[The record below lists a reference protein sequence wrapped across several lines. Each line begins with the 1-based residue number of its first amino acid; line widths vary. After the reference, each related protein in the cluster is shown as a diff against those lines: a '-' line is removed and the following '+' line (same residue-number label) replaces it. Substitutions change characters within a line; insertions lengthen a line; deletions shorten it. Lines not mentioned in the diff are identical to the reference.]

1 MKVRIILIIML
12 ITLIGTT
19 AIFGQGRRFRP
30 LRNSYAAPEEIVSL
44 SNTMTFSQALSLFN
58 DLSKKFLGKIIVDP
72 EGRNFPIGEDIEK
85 MHWLDAMELILK
97 LHDLWYEEYEDY
109 IKIIPTGGS
118 ADDKKLSAMDKKM
131 LMEFDNRE
139 VVITAV
145 FFETDISKLRQ
156 AGMSWDIFRGGGA
169 NARVNMS
176 AAETQSGLFQIDVNP
191 DWDFADVV
199 ATFKALE
206 SDNIGEVISSP
217 QVTVKSGGEGR
228 VQVGSDISVT
238 IQDFAGNAIT
248 QFFSTGSIIRVKPVI
263 MSKDSIDFIIL
274 DLEVERSN
282 TATGDVGLE
291 IRKSKAE
298 TDVLLL
304 DGEETIIGG
313 LFINEETNA
322 REGIPFL
329 KDLPWWFF
337 GLRYVFGFE
346 TKTVRKKELIILLKA
361 ELLPSLQDRFESK
374 VTGIRKTDLLIEY
387 NRAFKNKMR
396 YYERKL
402 KNR

>member
-1 MKVRIILIIML
+1 MKARIILLIIL
-12 ITLIGTT
+12 VTLIGTT

-30 LRNSYAAPEEIVSL
+30 LRNAYTAPEEMVSL
-44 SNTMTFSQALSLFN
+44 SNTMTFSQALALFN

-97 LHDLWYEEYEDY
+97 LHNLWYEEYEDY
-109 IKIIPTGGS
+109 IKIIPMGGEEGTKVS
-118 ADDKKLSAMDKKM
+118 AGDQKL
-131 LMEFDNRE
+131 LREFDNRE
-139 VVITAV
+139 VIITAV

-156 AGMSWDIFRGGGA
+156 AGMSWDLFRGKDA

-191 DWDFADVV
+191 NWDFADVL

-228 VQVGSDISVT
+228 IQVGSDISVT

-263 MSKDSIDFIIL
+263 VRKDSIDFVIL

-313 LFINEETNA
+313 LFINEEGNS

-346 TKTVRKKELIILLKA
+346 SKTVRKKELIILLKA
-361 ELLPSLQDRFESK
+361 ELLPSLEDRFRSK
-374 VTGIRKTDLLIEY
+374 ITGARKTDLLIEY
-387 NRAFKNKMR
+387 NNAFKNKMR
-396 YYERKL
+396 YYERRL